1 MGLEY
6 NHPLQD
12 CFDTIEQQPP
22 AVALAAYQ
30 LILNGSFSYTQKF
43 YFEEMG
49 IWDGGVQRICKILQ
63 IPESNRSRS
72 LFSPA
77 ISQKK
82 LRQNLQA
89 KVKQHQ
95 QKGVQA
101 VLILDF
107 TQEEIAVLKS
117 LGEQVSINQ
126 FMSAPTQVQNLF
138 LKLGAW
144 KLVDNH
150 LVDFDKLVSLCAE
163 NIERMRFFV
172 KNYNHIVDNMNT
184 NRLTFD
190 DMIRQH
196 RDNPADFESSF
207 TGVSGLEN
215 RSGPAGP

>member
-12 CFDTIEQQPP
+12 YFDTIEQQSP

-30 LILNGSFSYTQKF
+30 LLLQGSFSYAQKF

-49 IWDGGVQRICKILQ
+49 IWDNGVQPICKILQ
-63 IPESNRSRS
+63 TSKKNRSRS

-77 ISQKK
+77 ISQEK

-89 KVKQHQ
+89 KVKQYQ
-95 QKGVQA
+95 QDGVRA
-101 VLILDF
+101 VSIIDV
-107 TQEEIAVLKS
+107 TPEDIAVLKS

-126 FMSAPTQVQNLF
+126 FISAPPQVQNLF

-144 KLVDNH
+144 KLVDNQ

-163 NIERMRFFV
+163 DIERMRFFV

-184 NRLTFD
+184 NKLTFD
-190 DMIRQH
+190 DMITQH